1 MALRL
6 SADAHPPGFLNDNK
20 ADTFWLLEPT
30 LAGGG
35 NASASPAVTLDV
47 GLGDSFQV
55 LFIYVQFYGAFPY
68 TLTIERLL
76 AANGS
81 YELWQQYSLG
91 CNGAAG
97 YEDSVELDEFIN

>member
-6 SADAHPPGFLNDNK
+6 NADAHPPGFLNDK
-20 ADTFWLLEPT
+20 QEDTFWLLEPT

-55 LFIYVQFYGAFPY
+55 FFIYVQFYGEFPY
-68 TLTIERLL
+68 THHRAFARRQRQLRSL
-76 AANGS
+76 AAVQS
-81 YELWQQYSLG
+81 RVQRSRRVFAKTE
-91 CNGAAG
+91 AF
-97 YEDSVELDEFIN
+97 D